1 MSQFDFEDGYDN
13 FDNNQTTFKTIGGNS
28 ISQNNKHSFSNNNK
42 VTSDPFKSSKE
53 NNSKKINSNL
63 VNSNNDRNSSKNNFK
78 SNTPNYSVNH
88 YNDEEFLDGK
98 NQVIISPFAKQKDE
112 LSEMIDMN
120 SNTRT
125 FDPNKEYNP
134 DDELPLLEELGIR
147 PEIIKEKIFSILTMN
162 KLDRRI
168 LEDSEMTG
176 PLIIFAL
183 FCVSLILQK
192 KSHFGYIYGI
202 TLIGGFFISTLM
214 NLMSKNTSIL
224 FYNTISVLG
233 YCLLPVV
240 LASFI
245 GLLVSLKG
253 LVGILV
259 CLFSIFFSS
268 YSATNFF
275 EESLSLQN
283 RKILL
288 LYPLILYYT
297 SYLLITLY

>member
-13 FDNNQTTFKTIGGNS
+13 FDTNQTTFKKIGSGSNQS
-28 ISQNNKHSFSNNNK
+28 TNKNNPSNK
-42 VTSDPFKSSKE
+42 VTSDPFKNNKNNKE
-53 NNSKKINSNL
+53 NISKNKISNNSSYEKSIGGSNSKQ
-63 VNSNNDRNSSKNNFK
+63 
-78 SNTPNYSVNH
+78 TMYNYSVSN
-88 YNDEEFLDGK
+88 YKDEEDSEGK
-98 NQVIISPFAKQKDE
+98 HQVIISPFSKQKDE

-120 SNTRT
+120 SNSKT

-134 DDELPLLEELGIR
+134 EEELPLLEELGIR
-147 PEIIKEKIFSILTMN
+147 PDIIKEKIYSILTMN

-176 PLIIFAL
+176 PLLIFTL

-253 LVGILV
+253 LVGVLV
-259 CLFSIFFSS
+259 CLFSIIYSS

>member
-1 MSQFDFEDGYDN
+1 
-13 FDNNQTTFKTIGGNS
+13 
-28 ISQNNKHSFSNNNK
+28 
-42 VTSDPFKSSKE
+42 
-53 NNSKKINSNL
+53 
-63 VNSNNDRNSSKNNFK
+63 
-78 SNTPNYSVNH
+78 
-88 YNDEEFLDGK
+88 
-98 NQVIISPFAKQKDE
+98 
-112 LSEMIDMN
+112 
-120 SNTRT
+120 
-125 FDPNKEYNP
+125 
-134 DDELPLLEELGIR
+134 
-147 PEIIKEKIFSILTMN
+147 
-162 KLDRRI
+162 
-168 LEDSEMTG
+168 
-176 PLIIFAL
+176 
-183 FCVSLILQK
+183 
-192 KSHFGYIYGI
+192 
-202 TLIGGFFISTLM
+202 M

-253 LVGILV
+253 LVGVLV
-259 CLFSIFFSS
+259 CLFSIIYSS